1 MKTTTQICRENARTL
16 GGFDNAQIIAE
27 AIANNDLPGFL
38 ESIALIPKE
47 GCRLI
52 NLLRETNVP
61 ARNQR

>member
-47 GCRLI
+47 GYRLI
-52 NLLRETNVP
+52 NLLREANVP